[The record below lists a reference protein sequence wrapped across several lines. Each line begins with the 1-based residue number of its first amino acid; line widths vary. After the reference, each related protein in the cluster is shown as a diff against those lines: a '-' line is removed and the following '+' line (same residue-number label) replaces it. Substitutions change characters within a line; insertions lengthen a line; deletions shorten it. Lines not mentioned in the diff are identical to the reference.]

1 MPPPQPRS
9 STGVAARLVTRL
21 RWLVA
26 AAFAPV
32 MRSRLGRTVM
42 APVFPRLQRA
52 IFRLTR
58 GRVNVTDILVPSLML
73 WTTGARTGQRRETP
87 LMCVPQPDGAF
98 LVAGSNWAQPR
109 HPAWTANLLAHP
121 EAEARY
127 RGRDLRVRARP
138 LDGAEKERAWPQF
151 EALMP
156 GYRQYETKSGRSV
169 RIFRLEPY

>member
-1 MPPPQPRS
+1 VPLPS
-9 STGVAARLVTRL
+9 SPSAGLLARLVSRL

-26 AAFAPV
+26 AAFAPA
-32 MRSRLGRTVM
+32 MRSRAGRAVM

-52 IFRLTR
+52 VFRLTR

-73 WTTGARTGQRRETP
+73 ETTGARTGQRRETP
-87 LMCVPQPDGAF
+87 LMCVPQPDGSF

-127 RGRDLRVRARP
+127 RGRAVRVRARL
-138 LDGAEKERAWPQF
+138 LDGAERERAWPQF

-156 GYRQYETKSGRSV
+156 GYRQYEAKAGRSL